1 MTSGAER
8 YVLEIVVICS
18 GNRFRSPIAQ
28 AVLQEASA
36 GLPVRVGSAGT
47 LDLQPGPALP
57 QAITFGNSLGLDL
70 SAHASRRVAGS
81 DLSEADLV
89 IGFEPI
95 HAATAVMDAR
105 ARRERTFLLTEL
117 VGLLAHVAL
126 PVDAGPVERARSVVR
141 EANELRR
148 RGPTSQWEEIAD
160 PMGGPEAGFVATGRL
175 VRELT
180 LSLAQSLFGLRSSQ
194 RRDSR

>member
-1 MTSGAER
+1 
-8 YVLEIVVICS
+8 
-18 GNRFRSPIAQ
+18 
-28 AVLQEASA
+28 
-36 GLPVRVGSAGT
+36 
-47 LDLQPGPALP
+47 
-57 QAITFGNSLGLDL
+57 
-70 SAHASRRVAGS
+70 
-81 DLSEADLV
+81 
-89 IGFEPI
+89 
-95 HAATAVMDAR
+95 MDAR

-126 PVDAGPVERARSVVR
+126 PVDTWPVERARSVVR

-180 LSLAQSLFGLRSSQ
+180 LPGAVPVRAAVEPGT
-194 RRDSR
+194 

>member
-1 MTSGAER
+1 MASAAEQD
-8 YVLEIVVICS
+8 VFDVVVICS

-28 AVLQEASA
+28 TVLQEASA

-57 QAITFGNSLGLDL
+57 QAITIGKSLGLDL
-70 SAHASRRVAGS
+70 SAHVSRRVAGS

-95 HAATAVMDAR
+95 HVATAVVDAG

-117 VGLLAHVAL
+117 MELLSGVGL
-126 PVDAGPVERARSVVR
+126 PNDAKPVERARSAVR
-141 EANELRR
+141 EANEARSR
-148 RGPTSQWEEIAD
+148 VPTGDWGEIAD
-160 PMGGPEAGFVATGRL
+160 PVGGPEAGFVATGRL
-175 VRELT
+175 VRQLT
-180 LSLAQSLFGLRSSQ
+180 LALAASLFGPRSN
-194 RRDSR
+194 